1 MVMKTPEQLSQ
12 WEGMRDGTAEVTWWL
27 YLHLTGE
34 SVFCSENCFS
44 NKKHLNIRP
53 HCFAMA

>member
-12 WEGMRDGTAEVTWWL
+12 WEGMLDGTAEVTWWL
-27 YLHLTGE
+27 HLHPTGE

-44 NKKHLNIRP
+44 NKST
-53 HCFAMA
+53 